1 MIPHCHQILAVALT
15 LVVLVTACLG
25 SQQDQQSLVDRS
37 KQNRLLLWHTNIEAP
52 LTGSTDPKFTRA
64 ASQLSKIELTQR
76 PLLQKEKPAEPAK
89 PIVKAVE
96 KPAPAKLKLP
106 AKVLAQLKTAPP
118 ADVLDKVALADAL
131 FKIDYLNEA
140 YSVYKHALT
149 EASSDNEKGW
159 LMFQMAN
166 CRFDSNPDQAGQLYN
181 QLLQSQPDG
190 IWSEAAKIQ
199 VDLITWRENHKPQKL
214 LALVKDKA
222 YLK

>member
-1 MIPHCHQILAVALT
+1 MIAHCHQILAVALA
-15 LVVLVTACLG
+15 LAVPVTAGLA

-52 LTGSTDPKFTRA
+52 LMGSTDPKLTKA

-76 PLLQKEKPAEPAK
+76 PLLPKEKPAEPAK
-89 PIVKAVE
+89 PIVKAIE

-131 FKIDYLNEA
+131 FKTDYLNEA
-140 YSVYKHALT
+140 YSVYKHALA
-149 EASSDNEKGW
+149 EASSDDEKAW

-166 CRFDSNPDQAGQLYN
+166 CSFDSDPDQAGQLYN

-190 IWSEAAKIQ
+190 IWSVAAKIQ
-199 VDLITWRENHKPQKL
+199 VDLIAWRKIHKPQTL
-214 LALVKDKA
+214 LTLAKDKA
-222 YLK
+222 NLK